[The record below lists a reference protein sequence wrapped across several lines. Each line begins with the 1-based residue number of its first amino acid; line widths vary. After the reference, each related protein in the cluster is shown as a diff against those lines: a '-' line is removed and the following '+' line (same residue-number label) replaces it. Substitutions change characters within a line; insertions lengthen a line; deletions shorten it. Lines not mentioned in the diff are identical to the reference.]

1 MRQRLLILE
10 LIFLLAHLSYGQTRE
25 VHILA
30 ANDMHAAIDA
40 FPQFAAIADSLRTL
54 YPSLLVFSAG
64 DNRTGN
70 AFSDMYEISSYPIV
84 ALMNQV
90 GFNASA
96 LGNHEFDVKS
106 LPPLMGLSNFSYI
119 CANASPS
126 EKSGLHIVPTQV
138 FDVDGLKIGVI
149 GVIQINTLGRPDTHP
164 DNVEDIKFSL
174 PMNAVAKYESFS
186 HQCDATILLS
196 HVGYEGDIKM
206 AQAFP
211 WLDLIIGGHTHHQ
224 LTTADG
230 RMLIMNPGS
239 IGFGGQFGVIE
250 IDEATGRIKVYMG
263 EINDLGG
270 ICLSLFLGIAM
281 ITLKIWQLAAL
292 ALPLV
297 ILLLV
302 QLAFMYLFA
311 RFVIFRFMGRDYD
324 AAVITAGTCGFGMGA
339 TPNAMANMQAICDKY
354 VPSIKA
360 YLMIPIVGSLFADF
374 INSLVITFFINLV

>member
-211 WLDLIIGGHTHHQ
+211 WLDLIIGGRPADSCPYHPNHQ
-224 LTTADG
+224 ERSG
-230 RMLIMNPGS
+230 NG
-239 IGFGGQFGVIE
+239 E
-250 IDEATGRIKVYMG
+250 EGRIYQG
-263 EINDLGG
+263 QE
-270 ICLSLFLGIAM
+270 
-281 ITLKIWQLAAL
+281 
-292 ALPLV
+292 
-297 ILLLV
+297 LL
-302 QLAFMYLFA
+302 Q
-311 RFVIFRFMGRDYD
+311 
-324 AAVITAGTCGFGMGA
+324 
-339 TPNAMANMQAICDKY
+339 
-354 VPSIKA
+354 
-360 YLMIPIVGSLFADF
+360 
-374 INSLVITFFINLV
+374 